1 MSKSVRF
8 DDDKKE
14 QIPYHNLN
22 LYYQGDLV
30 VNLKRIER
38 IENKRGRD
46 RAFLNINQT
55 KELSAQI
62 SLIEEIDTYI
72 FLLRGQCSSPTFI
85 KH

>member
-8 DDDKKE
+8 NDDKKV

-38 IENKRGRD
+38 VKNERGRD
-46 RAFLNINQT
+46 RAFLNINPT
-55 KELSAQI
+55 KELSAHI
-62 SLIEEIDTYI
+62 SIREETDTYI
-72 FLLRGQCSSPTFI
+72 SFFFVVSAAPQHS
-85 KH
+85 